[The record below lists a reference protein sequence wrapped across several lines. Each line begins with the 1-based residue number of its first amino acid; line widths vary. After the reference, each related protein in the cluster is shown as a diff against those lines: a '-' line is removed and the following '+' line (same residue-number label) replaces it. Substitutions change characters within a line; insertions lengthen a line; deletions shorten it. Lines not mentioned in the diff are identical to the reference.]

1 MGRRSAHAINLT
13 GELHSMS
20 TKPQA
25 ARANQAGEPTD
36 QSGFA
41 GSDSSFAPGLNT
53 ALLSEML
60 FVPQAPQPA
69 AAPAEAAPSTALYG
83 NFCSVAATV
92 VTVTVSGSATATS
105 TTSATTT
112 TKTTTATTVPAW
124 VNTLTNAA
132 IKADMTAA
140 IVGGS
145 VTYAGLLKVLTD
157 VDATLASTKL
167 TASQFADLKTIT
179 ANLNNG
185 VSTSSY
191 LSYLMQSLVNG
202 NTANATWTGGAA
214 SAVTLGNLATGST
227 ALQLS
232 ELIGKWFL
240 GTDLPS
246 SKVILGSTQFSVSYS
261 NSTKPLFAAA
271 GPSMSDI
278 NQGYLGD
285 CYLLASLAEVAYK
298 EQSTITSM
306 FTTNGNGTYGVRF
319 YVNGAARYVTVN
331 STLANGGSIFN
342 NGGSDIWASLA
353 EKAYAELQAS
363 GVVTGNSVNY
373 GNSWTTIGNGG
384 APEMALEEITGAS
397 AITDFRAMG
406 GSWGKVVYNSS
417 FGVTSYTTG
426 NSTASVLQTLIA
438 DLAAGDDLVLSSY
451 TNAKDS
457 TGKTTLVASHAMS
470 IYGYDSATGMLQIRN
485 PWGSAAGQYW
495 QTTFEVSLATLL
507 AAGDTITVDNVGD
520 AKKVAAATTT
530 TSSGLKLTSDVND
543 LASAASGF
551 VQAISSLS
559 DGGSATPSFS
569 QPLASQPQNLAMPLA
584 A

>member
-1 MGRRSAHAINLT
+1 MPIQLQGLR
-13 GELHSMS
+13 
-20 TKPQA
+20 KPQTDNTSDQTGFFENDSWLTPDLTPLWL
-25 ARANQAGEPTD
+25 ANQA
-36 QSGFA
+36 
-41 GSDSSFAPGLNT
+41 T
-53 ALLSEML
+53 A
-60 FVPQAPQPA
+60 AA
-69 AAPAEAAPSTALYG
+69 AAPPAAPAADSSAAIAVFG

-92 VTVTVSGSATATS
+92 T
-105 TTSATTT
+105 ATTT
-112 TKTTTATTVPAW
+112 TSIAATGVKTTTTTTVAGTTATKTTVPAW

-140 IVGGS
+140 ITNGT
-145 VTYAGLLKVLTD
+145 VTYAGLLKVFTD
-157 VDATLASTKL
+157 IDASLAATKTRL
-167 TASQFADLKTIT
+167 SASQFADLKTIA

-191 LSYLMQSLVNG
+191 LTYITQAFVNG
-202 NTANATWTGGAA
+202 NAANATWTGGAA
-214 SAVTLGNLATGST
+214 GSVALGNLASGATE
-227 ALQLS
+227 LQFA

-246 SKVILGSTQFSVSYS
+246 SRVILGNTQFSVSYS

-271 GPSMSDI
+271 GASMNDI

-285 CYLLASLAEVAYK
+285 CYLLAGLAEVAYK
-298 EQSTITSM
+298 EQSVISSM
-306 FTTNGNGTYGVRF
+306 FTVNGNGSYGVRF

-331 STLANGGSIFN
+331 TALANGGNIFN
-342 NGGSDIWASLA
+342 NGGTAIWASLA

-363 GVVTGNSVNY
+363 GVYTGNSINY
-373 GNSWTTIGNGG
+373 GNSYTTIGNGG
-384 APEMALEEITGAS
+384 APEIALEAITGATQ
-397 AITDFRAMG
+397 ITDFRAMG

-417 FGVTSYTTG
+417 FGVTGYTTG
-426 NSTASVLQTLIA
+426 NATSSVLATIA
-438 DLAAGDDLVLSSY
+438 ASLAAGDDVILSSY

-470 IYGYDSATGMLQIRN
+470 IYGYNSANGMLQVRN

-507 AAGDTITVDNVGD
+507 AAGDTITIDNVGD
-520 AKKVAAATTT
+520 AKKLAATTTT

-543 LASAASGF
+543 LSGAASGF
-551 VQAISSLS
+551 VQAIASLT
-559 DGGSATPSFS
+559 DGGSSSVAFT
-569 QPLASQPQNLAMPLA
+569 QGQTLQQRTLAMPMA